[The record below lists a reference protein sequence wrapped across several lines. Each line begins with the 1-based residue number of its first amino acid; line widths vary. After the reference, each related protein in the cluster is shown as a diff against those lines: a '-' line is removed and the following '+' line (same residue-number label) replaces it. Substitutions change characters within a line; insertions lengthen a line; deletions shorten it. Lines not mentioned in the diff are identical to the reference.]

1 MSSALEM
8 LSTTVV
14 SRGGGVLQRIKHK
27 SASTKTDMTF
37 AIFLPSTYQKD
48 SPNNKPLP
56 ALYWLSGL
64 TCTDANF
71 CQKAGG
77 NAFAQAEKDGI
88 CLVMPD
94 TSPRGD
100 DIPNDDAYDMGMG
113 AGFYINATNA
123 PWDVNYRMEEY
134 VTKEL
139 PALVEA
145 EFGGVGS
152 QGLRSIAGHSM
163 GGHGYVCSSIYR
175 IDFFVVHTF

>member
-1 MSSALEM
+1 MSGLEM

-14 SRGGGVLQRIKHK
+14 SRGGGVLHRIKHK
-27 SASTKTDMTF
+27 STATKTDMTF

-48 SPNNKPLP
+48 APKPLP

-77 NAFAQAEKDGI
+77 NAFAQAEQEGI
-88 CLVMPD
+88 CLVVPD

-100 DIPNDDAYDMGMG
+100 SIPNDDAYDMGMG

-134 VTKEL
+134 ITQEL
-139 PALVEA
+139 PAIVEA

-152 QGLRSIAGHSM
+152 QGRRSLSGHSM
-163 GGHGYVCSSIYR
+163 GGHGCVFRVDSCLCVLCTVGFSI
-175 IDFFVVHTF
+175 T